1 MPPTLLHYSDVE
13 NAYDDPDRIGRLA
26 GRLRGLRDG
35 TAVVC
40 GTGDNTA
47 PGVLSLVTEGRQAL
61 PFFEAVGT
69 DFETFGNHDFDHGID
84 ATAAVVRDSPQ
95 TWLTA
100 NVEQDGV
107 RPSGARSGS
116 SDERSEPPGVP
127 SNEVKRGSGVERS
140 DPPGERFLPEETVSV
155 AVREVD
161 GRRLGFV
168 GVTTRSA
175 RYNPGAGP
183 LSFEDPVPAVRE
195 GVATLREREVDDV
208 VVLAH
213 LGRED
218 EHLARETDVD
228 VVLGGHVHDVTAER
242 IDGTVLTRP
251 GVNGEVVFA
260 VELGET
266 VRARRYSIDDAPVYE
281 PVAEALRDRLVAA
294 DLDEVVAHVADPIE
308 RSDELIAAGETRVGN
323 LVADAYRWSSGADV
337 GLQNSGGIRTGPP
350 LGGDVTVADLVSV
363 VPFEE
368 ELALLSVT
376 GAELRRVVREASGD
390 VVEALPDGMWNG
402 HFSGL
407 SVVWNDDD
415 REIERLRV
423 GGEPVDDD
431 ATYTVVT
438 TEYLLG
444 TDHEYPTLTPA
455 HHVDSVGRQYDALAD
470 YARSEGIDPEIE
482 GRIVRRGRGGER
494 EG

>member
-35 TAVVC
+35 AAVVC

-69 DFETFGNHDFDHGID
+69 DVETFGNHDFDHGTG

-100 NVEQDGV
+100 NVE
-107 RPSGARSGS
+107 RKGA
-116 SDERSEPPGVP
+116 
-127 SNEVKRGSGVERS
+127 
-140 DPPGERFLPEETVSV
+140 RFLPDETAPV

-183 LSFEDPVPAVRE
+183 LSFGDPVPAVRAAA
-195 GVATLREREVDDV
+195 ATLREEGVDDV
-208 VVLAH
+208 VVLSH

-218 EHLARETDVD
+218 DRLARETDVD
-228 VVLGGHVHDVTAER
+228 VILGGHVHDVTAER

-251 GVNGEVVFA
+251 GVNGEAVFA

-266 VRARRYSIDDAPVYE
+266 VSARQYSIEDAPVYE
-281 PVAEALRDRLVAA
+281 PVADALRERLAAA
-294 DLDEVVAHVADPIE
+294 DMNEVVAHVDEPIE

-323 LVADAYRWSSGADV
+323 LVADAYRWASGADV
-337 GLQNSGGIRTGPP
+337 GLQNSGGVRTGPP
-350 LGGDVTVADLVSV
+350 LAGDVTVADLVSV

-368 ELALLSVT
+368 ELALLEVT
-376 GAELRRVVREASGD
+376 GAELRRIVREASGD
-390 VVEALPDGMWNG
+390 VVDGLPDGFWNG

-407 SVVWNDDD
+407 SVVWNDAT

-444 TDHEYPTLTPA
+444 TDDEYPTLTPA
-455 HHVDSVGRQYDALAD
+455 HHVDAVGSQYDALAE
-470 YARSEGIDPEIE
+470 YARSEGVDPEVE
-482 GRIVRRGRGGER
+482 GRIVRRGPVEER
-494 EG
+494 EE